1 MKKVFLLLMAGS
13 LLMLFN
19 TCAMAEPPPPPDY
32 LSLMVDAAATG
43 DLEAGHLAEYSRN
56 RQIDEEESGEIKVS
70 FDDLYLLSR
79 LIQTEAGSYWVTDEY
94 RLCVGEV
101 VMNRVASPEYP
112 DSLEAVIYQ
121 ESAYPE
127 ACTASFQ
134 DNCIPSRP
142 CIHAALD
149 LLLGQRMMA
158 PQVVL
163 QSHHELEDVY
173 AVYYDRILG
182 FTYFAAS
189 PHPELYPQSA
199 ET

>member
-79 LIQTEAGSYWVTDEY
+79 PFLLMRGPFS
-94 RLCVGEV
+94 LCFG
-101 VMNRVASPEYP
+101 
-112 DSLEAVIYQ
+112 
-121 ESAYPE
+121 
-127 ACTASFQ
+127 
-134 DNCIPSRP
+134 
-142 CIHAALD
+142 
-149 LLLGQRMMA
+149 
-158 PQVVL
+158 
-163 QSHHELEDVY
+163 
-173 AVYYDRILG
+173 
-182 FTYFAAS
+182 
-189 PHPELYPQSA
+189 
-199 ET
+199 